1 MKKLEP
7 GKFYLTREGHNL
19 WKTDSSGANRVR
31 NQVLKILLPGT
42 MVLFTRFGKF
52 RYIQVVFE
60 DVVGYIWCNT
70 NISVHDHLEPVTE
83 DSLEELQEAMKADS
97 GWRARHHIRS

>member
-19 WKTDSSGANRVR
+19 WKTDERSADHVR
-31 NQVLKILLPGT
+31 NKVMTILLPGT
-42 MVLFTRFGKF
+42 MVLFTKFGKF

-60 DVVGYIWCNT
+60 EMVGYIWCNT
-70 NISVHDHLEPVTE
+70 NVSVHDHLELVTE
-83 DSLEELQEAMKADS
+83 ESLEELQKTMKAGN
-97 GWRARHHIRS
+97 GWRPHRHVRS